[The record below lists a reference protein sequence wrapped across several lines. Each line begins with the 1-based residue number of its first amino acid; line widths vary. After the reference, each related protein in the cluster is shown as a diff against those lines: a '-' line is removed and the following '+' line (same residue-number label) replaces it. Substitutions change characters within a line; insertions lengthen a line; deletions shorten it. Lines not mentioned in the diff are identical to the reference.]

1 MRRVFRYLVILFP
14 DTETSDENPIAAAKF
29 LKVETMA
36 RKLRPPGPPQSA
48 QVSQLEDLGLLV
60 RNRRLALELR
70 IDDAAHACGVSPSV
84 MSRLENGGAIG
95 ADRLLLVL
103 AGLGLTMLVTTR
115 EIAISA
121 RQSWLCDD
129 DDSPAERQP

>member
-1 MRRVFRYLVILFP
+1 
-14 DTETSDENPIAAAKF
+14 
-29 LKVETMA
+29 
-36 RKLRPPGPPQSA
+36 
-48 QVSQLEDLGLLV
+48 
-60 RNRRLALELR
+60 
-70 IDDAAHACGVSPSV
+70 

-121 RQSWLCDD
+121 RQSWLYDD
-129 DDSPAERQP
+129 DDRPAERQP